1 MATTTQTND
10 AHLHLLDA
18 DQVAALSHA
27 LRDLSYG
34 TVEITVHRGQ
44 VTQIERRER
53 IRFSGDTVPAQ
64 R

>member
-1 MATTTQTND
+1 MATSQTHTND
-10 AHLHLLDA
+10 AHLHLLNA

-53 IRFSGDTVPAQ
+53 IRFNGDHKEAA
-64 R
+64 